1 MYQGSIDNIT
11 LFSRFKDADFI
22 SYSIKIK
29 SFLTSISS
37 VIYSS
42 QNTIFDKFNMVDVN
56 QYFTEEEKIDI
67 LSDLINAEYRCG
79 YTGNAISDID
89 IKKYRDNIIKS
100 DSYEDKLKLAD
111 ELLPTLKMK
120 INLNKTSMFVI
131 DFYLI
136 IIVCV

>member
-1 MYQGSIDNIT
+1 
-11 LFSRFKDADFI
+11 
-22 SYSIKIK
+22 
-29 SFLTSISS
+29 
-37 VIYSS
+37 
-42 QNTIFDKFNMVDVN
+42 MVDVN
-56 QYFTEEEKIDI
+56 QYFTEEEKITI

-111 ELLPTLKMK
+111 ELLPSLIMK

-136 IIVCV
+136 EPTLLRQDPSPEFKTMWEFIKYNKTLMKSIIHLFLGLGPLLPNQILNCSKIL

>member
-1 MYQGSIDNIT
+1 
-11 LFSRFKDADFI
+11 
-22 SYSIKIK
+22 
-29 SFLTSISS
+29 
-37 VIYSS
+37 
-42 QNTIFDKFNMVDVN
+42 MVDIN

-120 INLNKTSMFVI
+120 INLNKTSRVFHLSVFSQFSFGFKAGI
-131 DFYLI
+131 KSS
-136 IIVCV
+136 